1 MEYRLNL
8 SMIFLL
14 AGSLAGVT
22 GTAQAHHSWGAIY
35 NGGEPVNINAVI
47 TGNVYRNPHDTVE
60 VSVLNEHGETEAWR
74 IEWRG
79 ERGRGQ
85 AVQYGLTPGDEVI
98 IAGRTARD
106 SDRKTIQMQTLTRV
120 SDGLTIQARE
130 GRGGRGRRGR

>member
-1 MEYRLNL
+1 MEYELKR
-8 SMIFLL
+8 SMFILL
-14 AGSLAGVT
+14 AGSLTGVT
-22 GTAQAHHSWGAIY
+22 VTAQAHHSWGAIY
-35 NGGEPVNINAVI
+35 NGGEPVNIDAVI

-60 VSVLNEHGETEAWR
+60 VSIVNEYGEAEAWR

-85 AVQYGLTPGDEVI
+85 AVQYGLNPGDDVV
-98 IAGRTARD
+98 IAGRTGRD
-106 SDRKTIQMQTLTRV
+106 IDRKTIQMQTLTRV